1 MDKSEALKM
10 IESPMTVTISG
21 KLAAYLRML
30 AADEDEIR
38 GVNKIAL
45 DCIVESLTEEVKDDR
60 GYSSN
65 EQAEMWLFDGWL

>member
-1 MDKSEALKM
+1 MVGEEEPFLG
-10 IESPMTVTISG
+10 SPMEVTISG
-21 KLAAYLRML
+21 NLAAYLRML

-45 DCIVESLTEEVKDDR
+45 DCIVESLTEEVKADR